1 MNQMLASP
9 SDCCRPCPEPLV
21 TNIPG
26 VPGQN
31 GTNGANGAAG
41 QSAWTATTADFVM
54 PAEGGSVTVQVV
66 FNDFI
71 VIGEIIAV
79 GDQGSATFGYFRA
92 TNKPNATSVDLTNLK
107 NTASSLY
114 LSNSAV
120 GTTFPAGSVVGAGG
134 LQGPTGAAAAGAAP
148 NTAKFLTQTV
158 TPAGALPNEQAI
170 GPLATGLMKVTNGTG
185 VVSSVAIGIAN
196 TNVAPVDQVA
206 GMTAGQAAFATASG
220 IESKTAANARTALGL
235 VIGTANTEIAPV
247 NDGGGLTN
255 GEILRATATGIE
267 SVTNATIQAQLG
279 VGVLATV
286 TKTASYPAT
295 TSDGLILCDASLGNI
310 IIDLPA
316 AASSTGHVFIV
327 KKIDA
332 TANTVTIR
340 GHLAELID
348 ASNTQVI
355 SSQWTSVS
363 LVSNGT
369 TSYII

>member
-1 MNQMLASP
+1 
-9 SDCCRPCPEPLV
+9 
-21 TNIPG
+21 
-26 VPGQN
+26 
-31 GTNGANGAAG
+31 
-41 QSAWTATTADFVM
+41 M
-54 PAEGGSVTVQVV
+54 PAEGGSVTVQLA

-92 TNKPNATSVDLTNLK
+92 TNKPNATSVDLTNLA

-114 LSNSAV
+114 LTNSAV

-134 LQGPTGAAAAGAAP
+134 LQGPNGTPAAGSAP
-148 NTAKFLTQTV
+148 DNATYITQT
-158 TPAGALPNEQAI
+158 PNGTLSAEQALST
-170 GPLATGLMKVTNGTG
+170 LATGFMFSTTATG
-185 VVSSVAIGIAN
+185 VVSTVTKGIAN

-206 GMTAGQAAFATASG
+206 GMTAGQIVQATASG
-220 IESKTAANARTALGL
+220 LKSDTAANTRSALGL
-235 VIGTANTEIAPV
+235 VIGTANTQIAPV

-255 GEILRATATGIE
+255 GEIIRATATGIE

-286 TKTASYPAT
+286 TKTGSYVAT
-295 TSDGLILCDASLGNI
+295 TSDGLIICDATLGNM

-316 AASSTGHVFIV
+316 AATSTGHVFIV

-369 TSYII
+369 ASYII